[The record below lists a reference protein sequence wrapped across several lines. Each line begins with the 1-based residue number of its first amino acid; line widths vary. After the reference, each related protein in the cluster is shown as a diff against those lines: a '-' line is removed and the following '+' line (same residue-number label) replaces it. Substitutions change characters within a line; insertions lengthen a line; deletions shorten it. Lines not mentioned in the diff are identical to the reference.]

1 MRFKILLYLFLFVM
15 GTRVARR
22 LSEIREKGLN
32 LILFAL
38 VTPLIGSILALLAS
52 NLFSLTVGNA
62 TLLMVLYLL
71 AVTDLVNFSIFD
83 GMFYVI
89 SILLVISVA
98 AAIFLIA
105 SFVLGIRPKDL
116 YQ

>member
-1 MRFKILLYLFLFVM
+1 MRQQVIN
-15 GTRVARR
+15 
-22 LSEIREKGLN
+22 IRETLSLHKRKKQN
-32 LILFAL
+32 NTKHKNTKYTSPTL
-38 VTPLIGSILALLAS
+38 VICALLNALPP
-52 NLFSLTVGNA
+52 NPITVFA

-71 AVTDLVNFSIFD
+71 AVTDLVNFSIFN

-89 SILLVISVA
+89 SILLVICVA
-98 AAIFLIA
+98 ALIFLLA

>member
-1 MRFKILLYLFLFVM
+1 
-15 GTRVARR
+15 
-22 LSEIREKGLN
+22 
-32 LILFAL
+32 
-38 VTPLIGSILALLAS
+38 
-52 NLFSLTVGNA
+52 
-62 TLLMVLYLL
+62 MVLYLL

-89 SILLVISVA
+89 SILLVISLA
-98 AAIFLIA
+98 ALIFLLA